1 MYFMVASFCVLTAH
15 VTVCVC
21 HAELKDYLLTYLL
34 TVTYLFFMLIVSF
47 ILYCISANERS
58 EWMGLC
64 VCLCVRSEP
73 VNQTV

>member
-21 HAELKDYLLTYLL
+21 HAELKGYLL
-34 TVTYLFFMLIVSF
+34 TYLFFMLIVSF
-47 ILYCISANERS
+47 ILYRISANERS